1 MKHLISAFQFLTIL
15 PLGKSRVF
23 DASRTTP
30 YFPVVGLCIGLI
42 LVLVDSLFSKLWP
55 VSIVSLLDIMLL
67 AILSGGLHLDGLGD
81 TADGLFSHKSPERAL
96 AIMRDSRIG
105 VMGLLA
111 ILFILFMKWAS
122 LQALAEHRAL
132 YLLTIPAYS
141 RGAMMFGIKYLNYG
155 RPEGGV
161 GTDFFSH
168 KPPVVALT
176 SILLPAFISL
186 WLGYPAIW
194 LNGLFI
200 IMTALILL
208 YFKRRFG
215 CITGDMLGA
224 TAEVEEA
231 GLFLLACSAPP
242 IFS

>member
-15 PLGKSRVF
+15 PLGKPRIL
-23 DASRTTP
+23 DASKITP
-30 YFPVVGLCIGLI
+30 CFPIVGLGIGLI
-42 LVLVDSLFSKLWP
+42 LLFADRLLSRLWP
-55 VSIVSLLDIMLL
+55 VSVVSILDIMLL
-67 AILSGGLHLDGLGD
+67 ALLSGGLHLDGLGD
-81 TADGLFSHKSPERAL
+81 TADGLFSHKSPQRAL

-105 VMGLLA
+105 AMGLLA
-111 ILFILFMKWAS
+111 ILFVLAIKWTS
-122 LQALAEHRAL
+122 LQGVAEHRAL
-132 YLLTIPAYS
+132 YLLIIPAYS
-141 RGAMMFGIKYLNYG
+141 RGAMMFGIKFLSYG

-161 GTDFFSH
+161 GTDFFSR
-168 KPPVVALT
+168 KPPMVVLT

-200 IMTALILL
+200 LLTMLMLL
-208 YFKRRFG
+208 YFKRRLG

-224 TAEVEEA
+224 MAEVEEA
-231 GLFLLACSAPP
+231 CLFLVASASPP

>member
-15 PLGKSRVF
+15 PLGKPQEL
-23 DASRTTP
+23 DASKTTP
-30 YFPVVGLCIGLI
+30 CFPIVGLGIGLI
-42 LVLVDSLFSKLWP
+42 LMLADYLFLKLWP
-55 VSIVSLLDIMLL
+55 VSVASLLDILLL

-81 TADGLFSHKSPERAL
+81 TADGLFSHKSPERIL

-105 VMGLLA
+105 AMGLLA
-111 ILFILFMKWAS
+111 ILFVLAIKWVS
-122 LQALAEHRAL
+122 LQGVAEHRGL
-132 YLLTIPAYS
+132 YLLIIPAYS
-141 RGAMMFGIKYLNYG
+141 RGAMMFGIKFLTYG

-161 GTDFFSH
+161 GTDFFSR
-168 KPPVVALT
+168 KPPIVALT

-200 IMTALILL
+200 LVTALILL
-208 YFKRRFG
+208 YFKRRLG
-215 CITGDMLGA
+215 CMTGDMLGA
-224 TAEVEEA
+224 MAEVEEA
-231 GLFLLACSAPP
+231 CLFLVACASFP

>member
-15 PLGKSRVF
+15 PLGKPRTL
-23 DASRTTP
+23 DASKITP
-30 YFPVVGLCIGLI
+30 CFPLVGLGIGLI
-42 LVLVDSLFSKLWP
+42 LMLADYLFSKLWP
-55 VSIVSLLDIMLL
+55 LSVISLLDILLL

-81 TADGLFSHKSPERAL
+81 TADGFFSHKSPERAL

-111 ILFILFMKWAS
+111 ILFVLAIKWTS
-122 LQALAEHRAL
+122 LQGVAEHRGL
-132 YLLTIPAYS
+132 YLIIIPAYS
-141 RGAMMFGIKYLNYG
+141 RGSMMFGIKFLSYG

-161 GTDFFSH
+161 GTDFFSR
-168 KPPVVALT
+168 KPSTFALA
-176 SILLPAFISL
+176 SIFLPPLISL

-194 LNGLFI
+194 LNALFI
-200 IMTALILL
+200 LMTTLILL
-208 YFKRRFG
+208 YFKRRLG

-224 TAEVEEA
+224 MAEVEEA
-231 GLFLLACSAPP
+231 CLFLVASASLP

>member
-1 MKHLISAFQFLTIL
+1 MNHLISAFQFLTIL
-15 PLGKSRVF
+15 PFGKPREL
-23 DASRTTP
+23 DASKITP
-30 YFPVVGLCIGLI
+30 CFPIVGLGIGLI
-42 LVLVDSLFSKLWP
+42 LLLADYLFSALWP
-55 VSIVSLLDIMLL
+55 VRIVSLLDITLL

-105 VMGLLA
+105 AMGLLA
-111 ILFILFMKWAS
+111 ILFVLAIKWVS
-122 LQALAEHRAL
+122 LQGVAEHRAL
-132 YLLTIPAYS
+132 YLLIIPAYS
-141 RGAMMFGIKYLNYG
+141 RGAMMFGIKFLNYG

-161 GTDFFSH
+161 GTDFFSR
-168 KPPVVALT
+168 KPSMVALT
-176 SILLPAFISL
+176 SILLPILISL

-200 IMTALILL
+200 LVTALILL
-208 YFKRRFG
+208 YFNRRLG

-224 TAEVEEA
+224 MAEVEEA
-231 GLFLLACSAPP
+231 CLLLVACASPP

>member
-15 PLGKSRVF
+15 PLGKPQEL
-23 DASRTTP
+23 DASKTTP
-30 YFPVVGLCIGLI
+30 CFPIVGLGIGLI
-42 LVLVDSLFSKLWP
+42 LMLADYLFLKLWP
-55 VSIVSLLDIMLL
+55 VQVASLLDILLL

-105 VMGLLA
+105 AMGLLA
-111 ILFILFMKWAS
+111 ILFVLAIKWAC
-122 LQALAEHRAL
+122 LQAVAEHRAL
-132 YLLTIPAYS
+132 YLLIIPAYS
-141 RGAMMFGIKYLNYG
+141 RGAMMFGIKFLSYG

-168 KPPVVALT
+168 KPPLVALT
-176 SILLPAFISL
+176 FILFPALISL
-186 WLGYPAIW
+186 RLGYPAIW
-194 LNGLFI
+194 LNALFI
-200 IMTALILL
+200 LVTALILL
-208 YFKRRFG
+208 YFRRRLG

-224 TAEVEEA
+224 MAEFEEA
-231 GLFLLACSAPP
+231 CLFLVASGSFP

>member
-15 PLGKSRVF
+15 PLGKPREL
-23 DASRTTP
+23 DASKITP
-30 YFPVVGLCIGLI
+30 CFPIVGLAIGLI
-42 LVLVDSLFSKLWP
+42 LLFADYLFSKLWP
-55 VSIVSLLDIMLL
+55 VSVVSLLDMMLL

-105 VMGLLA
+105 AMGLLA
-111 ILFILFMKWAS
+111 ILFVLAIKWVS
-122 LQALAEHRAL
+122 LQSVAEHRAL
-132 YLLTIPAYS
+132 FLLIIPAYS
-141 RGAMMFGIKYLNYG
+141 RGAMMFGIKFLDYG

-161 GTDFFSH
+161 GTDFFSR
-168 KPPVVALT
+168 KPSMVALT
-176 SILLPAFISL
+176 SILLPVLISL

-200 IMTALILL
+200 LMTALILL
-208 YFKRRFG
+208 YFKKRLG

-224 TAEVEEA
+224 MAEVEEA
-231 GLFLLACSAPP
+231 CLFLVACASPP
-242 IFS
+242 IFP

>member
-1 MKHLISAFQFLTIL
+1 MLADYLFL
-15 PLGKSRVF
+15 
-23 DASRTTP
+23 
-30 YFPVVGLCIGLI
+30 
-42 LVLVDSLFSKLWP
+42 KLWP
-55 VSIVSLLDIMLL
+55 VSVASLLDILLL

-81 TADGLFSHKSPERAL
+81 SADGLFSHKSPERIL

-105 VMGLLA
+105 AMGLLA
-111 ILFILFMKWAS
+111 ILFVLAIKWVS
-122 LQALAEHRAL
+122 LQGVAEHRGL
-132 YLLTIPAYS
+132 YLLIIPAYS
-141 RGAMMFGIKYLNYG
+141 RGAMMFGIKFLTYG

-161 GTDFFSH
+161 GTDFFSR
-168 KPPVVALT
+168 KPPIVALT

-200 IMTALILL
+200 LVTALILL
-208 YFKRRFG
+208 YFKRRLG

-224 TAEVEEA
+224 MAEVEEA
-231 GLFLLACSAPP
+231 CLFLAACASFP

>member
-15 PLGKSRVF
+15 PLGKPREL
-23 DASRTTP
+23 DASKTTP
-30 YFPVVGLCIGLI
+30 CFPFVGLVIGLI
-42 LVLVDSLFSKLWP
+42 LLLADYLFSKLWP
-55 VSIVSLLDIMLL
+55 VSVASVLDIMLL

-105 VMGLLA
+105 AMGLLA
-111 ILFILFMKWAS
+111 ILFVLALKWAS
-122 LQALAEHRAL
+122 LQGVAENRAL
-132 YLLTIPAYS
+132 YLLIIPAYS
-141 RGAMMFGIKYLNYG
+141 RGAMMFGIKFLSYG

-161 GTDFFSH
+161 GTDFFSR
-168 KPPVVALT
+168 KPPMGAL
-176 SILLPAFISL
+176 SFILLPAIISL

-194 LNGLFI
+194 LNALFVLV
-200 IMTALILL
+200 TALILL
-208 YFKRRFG
+208 YFRRRLG

-224 TAEVEEA
+224 MAEVEEA
-231 GLFLLACSAPP
+231 CLFLAASAAFP

>member
-15 PLGKSRVF
+15 PLGKPREL
-23 DASRTTP
+23 DASKITP
-30 YFPVVGLCIGLI
+30 CFPIVGLGIGLI
-42 LVLVDSLFSKLWP
+42 LLLADYLFSALWP
-55 VSIVSLLDIMLL
+55 VSVVSLLDIMLL

-105 VMGLLA
+105 AMGLLA
-111 ILFILFMKWAS
+111 ILFVLAIKWAS
-122 LQALAEHRAL
+122 LQGVAEHRAL
-132 YLLTIPAYS
+132 YLLIIPAYS
-141 RGAMMFGIKYLNYG
+141 RGAMMFGIKFLNYG

-161 GTDFFSH
+161 GTDFFSR
-168 KPPVVALT
+168 KPPMVALT
-176 SILLPAFISL
+176 SLLLPILISL

-200 IMTALILL
+200 LVTALILL
-208 YFKRRFG
+208 YFKRRLG

-224 TAEVEEA
+224 MAEVEEA
-231 GLFLLACSAPP
+231 CLFLVACASPP

>member
-1 MKHLISAFQFLTIL
+1 MKHIISAFQFLTIL
-15 PLGKSRVF
+15 PLGKPREL
-23 DASRTTP
+23 DASKTTP
-30 YFPVVGLCIGLI
+30 CFPIVGLVIGLI
-42 LVLVDSLFSKLWP
+42 LLFADSLFLKLWP
-55 VSIVSLLDIMLL
+55 VSVASLLDIMLL

-105 VMGLLA
+105 AMGLLA
-111 ILFILFMKWAS
+111 ILFVLALKWVS
-122 LQALAEHRAL
+122 LQGVAEHRAL
-132 YLLTIPAYS
+132 YLLIIPAYS
-141 RGAMMFGIKYLNYG
+141 RGAMMFGIKFLNYG

-168 KPPVVALT
+168 KPPKVALT
-176 SILLPAFISL
+176 SILLPIIISL

-200 IMTALILL
+200 LVTALILL
-208 YFKRRFG
+208 YFKRKLG

-224 TAEVEEA
+224 MAELEEA
-231 GLFLLACSAPP
+231 CLFLVACASPP